1 MDDFLKK
8 WHGDKKYQAK
18 VKLLIYLVFVIA
30 VSIYAVSQN
39 GKYQESM
46 TNDEEEVT
54 IDNKTIDVPNT
65 YSYLI
70 NVSINEKEY
79 KFMGTKNDTD
89 ETIVRTIDEV
99 TETFIQK
106 NNEYYKEINNNYF
119 KTTRNAVYE
128 PVNYEYI
135 NLENINLYLA
145 KARKNNKDYIVYI
158 KDIILNNTSDEYF
171 IISINN
177 NYINIDYTPL
187 IKQID
192 SEIYKYVVN
201 IEIIKEWKR
210 WKNERS
216 KE

>member
-201 IEIIKEWKR
+201 IEIIKE
-210 WKNERS
+210 
-216 KE
+216 